1 MSKSSARTPL
11 LSGPNDRMLPEISEA
26 SGEGGATNSLE
37 EGKVDVEGS
46 ELSMHDN
53 TSASEPTKNKLGT
66 LNGVFIPCCL
76 NIMGII
82 LFLRMGWGVGQ
93 AGVLG
98 TIAIIAVAETMALL
112 TVLSFSAIVTNG
124 NMAGGGSY
132 FMISRSLGPE
142 FGGAIGILFYFAYA
156 VGVSFYV
163 VGFATE
169 VQSTFYPDSDPL
181 TIVRIVGT
189 VALFACLIIS
199 WIGADAFAKFNT
211 WFFVLQYGAI
221 VWSIVSILSTK
232 ALTVQRLRDNLF
244 PAFTNTMDGTKEV
257 NSMCNGGMCNVQF
270 VFAILFP
277 AATGIMEGA
286 NLSGDLKHPSKAIPK
301 GTILAVLV
309 SSYLV
314 YRGYKK
320 NILGRAANKRFT
332 LFFNKRP
339 LF

>member
-1 MSKSSARTPL
+1 MSRNSARTPL
-11 LSGPNDRMLPEISEA
+11 LSGPSDRMLPEISEA

-169 VQSTFYPDSDPL
+169 VQS
-181 TIVRIVGT
+181 
-189 VALFACLIIS
+189 
-199 WIGADAFAKFNT
+199 
-211 WFFVLQYGAI
+211 
-221 VWSIVSILSTK
+221 
-232 ALTVQRLRDNLF
+232 
-244 PAFTNTMDGTKEV
+244 
-257 NSMCNGGMCNVQF
+257 
-270 VFAILFP
+270 
-277 AATGIMEGA
+277 
-286 NLSGDLKHPSKAIPK
+286 
-301 GTILAVLV
+301 
-309 SSYLV
+309 
-314 YRGYKK
+314 
-320 NILGRAANKRFT
+320 NIL
-332 LFFNKRP
+332 P
-339 LF
+339 